1 MVEFRGVSKFFG
13 STEALDDLNLVI
25 RAGEFLTLLGP
36 SGCGK
41 TTTLRLLAGF
51 EEPTSGE
58 IRLAGETV
66 QGLPAYKRPV
76 NTVFQHYALF
86 PHMTVFENVAFGLRM
101 KHLDDAEVKRRVE
114 RALALVRL
122 ENLGKRRPRELS
134 GGQQQRVALA
144 RALVLEPK
152 VLLLDEPLGAL
163 DLQLR
168 RAMQVELK
176 QLQRELGATF
186 LYVTHDQEEALAM
199 SDRIAVMRG
208 GKIEQLGTPEEVY
221 LRPATRFVAQ
231 FLGEANLLEGEGEPG
246 GRLRWADHLLAVDRK
261 LSPGPATV
269 ALRPERVR
277 VIWNAAMDPSRPGEN
292 RLTGHVVE
300 RLFVGTGTRLVVDV
314 AGQRVAA
321 LLPPGPAPAL
331 GAPVEL
337 AFPADQCVVVAS

>member
-1 MVEFRGVSKFFG
+1 MVEFRGVTKVFG
-13 STEALDDLNLVI
+13 STEALDNLNLVI
-25 RAGEFLTLLGP
+25 HPGEFLTLLGP

-51 EEPTSGE
+51 EEPTSGQ
-58 IRLAGETV
+58 IWLAGEPV
-66 QGLPAYKRPV
+66 ENLPPHKRPV

-86 PHMTVFENVAFGLRM
+86 PHMTVYENVAFGLRM
-101 KHLDDAEVKRRVE
+101 QRLDEAQVKRRVG
-114 RALALVRL
+114 RALEMVRL
-122 ENLGKRRPRELS
+122 GNLSNRRPRELS

-168 RAMQVELK
+168 RAVQVELK

-199 SDRIAVMRG
+199 SDRIAVMQG

-221 LRPATRFVAQ
+221 LRPTTRFVAQ
-231 FLGEANLLEGEGEPG
+231 FLGEANLLDGVAEPT
-246 GRLRWADHLLAVDRK
+246 GRFRWADHLLVVDRR
-261 LSPGPATV
+261 LAAGPATV

-277 VIWNAAMDPSRPGEN
+277 VLWNGSTEPSRPGEN
-292 RLTGHVVE
+292 RLKGQVIE
-300 RLFVGTGTRLVVDV
+300 RLFVGTGTRLVVEV
-314 AGQRVAA
+314 AGQKLAA
-321 LLPPGPAPAL
+321 LLPPGPSPRL
-331 GAPVEL
+331 GDAVEL